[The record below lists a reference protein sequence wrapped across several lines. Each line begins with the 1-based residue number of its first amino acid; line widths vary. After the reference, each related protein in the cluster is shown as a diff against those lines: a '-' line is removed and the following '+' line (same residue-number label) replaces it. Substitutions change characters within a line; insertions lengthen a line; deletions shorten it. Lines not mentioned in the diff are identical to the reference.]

1 MRLKLTLL
9 LLLLFLIVLR
19 NTHAQEADSL
29 SNKTPKIGL
38 VLSGGGAKG
47 FAHIGVLKV
56 LEEQGIKPDYI
67 SGTSMGAIVGA
78 LYSLG
83 YSANQLE
90 EIVVNIDW
98 NDILSDKISIRDI
111 PVFDKNEYPGYPLK
125 MFFNNGVVP
134 SLPSGMNQGQKI
146 QALFSELVWKS
157 QIYSNFDEF
166 PIPFRCV
173 AIDILSGQT
182 VVFKDGDLS
191 EALRSS
197 MSIPTVFSPVEKDSM
212 LLVDGGVLKNFPVQ
226 ECIDMGAEL
235 IIGVYTGF
243 DGSKEKDELQSM
255 VKVLTRSSAIRGV
268 LFSREE
274 AKKTNVFIV
283 PEFNKLNPDDFQK
296 SEEIIA
302 IGEIAARDS
311 AIIDELKI
319 IAAQTNS
326 SLPLDKSLDTITT
339 LIDTSKIWIDDI
351 QVTGCVSTD
360 SNTVIRISELENKS
374 KISSKDADLALQNI
388 YSTWQFKKVTYHIK
402 KDSTKRTLVFK
413 VDEGSRAFLNLGLH
427 YDNSYGPNAL
437 LKATYNNLFFK
448 STKAYFKF
456 SISQNPRA
464 LLSYKFYPTKRR
476 KLEVA
481 LNIYS
486 QLNKMP
492 DIIKEENIVYTLGH
506 YVYTMVDFNMTIS
519 WSPFKNMMLQ
529 ASAGRQFNNI
539 VLKEGMEIYYN
550 TNTVNYHFSFYDFR
564 LYVNT
569 LNDPY
574 FPTKGLFIDAKY
586 KYNFNIKSNQSDTS
600 YLSKNQTSNNNIL
613 TLNYKQYFLIA
624 KKFSIFPELS
634 FGSMT
639 EEAFITEKFFL
650 GGVNYSLRPNVYNF
664 GGIQANYLATDI
676 FFMAGLG
683 GQYIIRDNWF
693 LQFGVQYLIISDYA
707 DIESEDIDEVFM
719 DKAFGSWKAGI
730 GYQSRFGPIRV
741 VLSKSPERKE
751 FVWSVNI
758 GIPF

>member
-1 MRLKLTLL
+1 M
-9 LLLLFLIVLR
+9 
-19 NTHAQEADSL
+19 
-29 SNKTPKIGL
+29 
-38 VLSGGGAKG
+38 SGGGAKG

-56 LEEQGIKPDYI
+56 LEEQGIRPDYI

-83 YSANQLE
+83 YSADQLE

-98 NDILSDKISIRDI
+98 KDILSDNISIRDI

-125 MFFNNGVVP
+125 MFFNNGMVP
-134 SLPSGMNQGQKI
+134 SLPSGMIQGQKI
-146 QALFSELVWKS
+146 QALFSKLVWKS
-157 QIYSNFDEF
+157 HLYSSFDEF

-173 AIDILSGQT
+173 AIDILTGQT
-182 VVFKDGDLS
+182 ILFEDGDLA

-226 ECIDMGAEL
+226 ECVDMGADI

-243 DGSKEKDELQSM
+243 DGSKNKDELQSL

-274 AKKTNVFIV
+274 AKKTDVFIV
-283 PEFNKLNPDDFQK
+283 PKFNKLNPDDFQR
-296 SEEIIA
+296 SEKIIA
-302 IGEIAARDS
+302 VGEIAARDS
-311 AIIDELKI
+311 LIIDKLKKV
-319 IAAQTNS
+319 ATRAYPN
-326 SLPLDKSLDTITT
+326 LPIKKSMDTIMP
-339 LIDTSKIWIDDI
+339 LIDTSKLWIDDI
-351 QVTGCVSTD
+351 QVIGCVSTD
-360 SNTVIRISELENKS
+360 YQTVIKISELKS
-374 KISSKDADLALQNI
+374 QTNISSEDADVALQNI
-388 YSTWQFKKVTYHIK
+388 YSTWQYKKVTYSIK

-413 VDEGSRAFLNLGLH
+413 VDEGSRAYLNLGLH
-427 YDNSYGPNAL
+427 YDNSYGPSVL

-448 STKAYFKF
+448 STKAYFKL
-456 SISQNPRA
+456 SISQNPRV
-464 LLSYKFYPTKRR
+464 LLSYKFYPSKRR
-476 KLEVA
+476 KLEVS
-481 LNIYS
+481 LNAYS

-506 YVYTMVDFNMTIS
+506 YVYTLVDLNMTLS
-519 WSPFKNMMLQ
+519 WSPIKNIMLQ

-586 KYNFNIKSNQSDTS
+586 KYNFNVKSNQSDTS
-600 YLSKNQTSNNNIL
+600 YLSENQTSNNNII
-613 TLNYKQYFLIA
+613 TFDFRYYFLIA
-624 KKFSIFPELS
+624 NRFSIIPELS
-634 FGSMT
+634 FGIMT
-639 EEAFITEKFFL
+639 EEAFITEKFFI
-650 GGVNYSLRPNVYNF
+650 GGVNYSLRPNAHNF
-664 GGIQANYLATDI
+664 GGIQTNYLATND
-676 FFMAGLG
+676 FFMAGLS
-683 GQYIIRDNWF
+683 GQYIIQKNWF
-693 LQFGVQYLIISDYA
+693 LQFGVQYLSIA
-707 DIESEDIDEVFM
+707 DLTEIDSEDADDVFE
-719 DKAFGSWKAGI
+719 DKTFGSWKASI
-730 GYQSRFGPIRV
+730 GYQSKFGPIRA